1 MAGQQLIIQQQGESG
16 PRLLLVEPY
25 LNSSHRCW
33 AEGLMRQVP
42 GRWTLLALSG
52 RHFRWRMR
60 GAASFLAAA
69 AGELLAGPWEGM
81 VCSDMLELAA
91 LKGLVPSLSEVPAL
105 LYFHENQLDYPAQG
119 RADSRQQERDLYL
132 AFANLASAQA
142 ARRVL
147 FNSAHQRRR
156 FLEAGRRLLERLPD
170 MRPPELMD
178 GIVAKSGVLPVALD
192 TRAAEGIAAA
202 RRRRRRGPL
211 RLVWNHRWSGDKD
224 PEAFFAALFELAER
238 GFGFEVA
245 VLGQRAGSWP
255 KVFDQ
260 AAERLGSRLRHLGP
274 VEDRGEYWRR
284 LFWADVVVSTA
295 LQENQGLAVAEGVW
309 AGCRPLVP
317 DALAYPEFYPAEYRY
332 PPGRLT
338 RALEPLLEHPA
349 AVRRG
354 DYRPLVEGLTWRSL
368 GPAWRREL
376 KALTGG

>member
-1 MAGQQLIIQQQGESG
+1 MHHLA
-16 PRLLLVEPY
+16 
-25 LNSSHRCW
+25 
-33 AEGLMRQVP
+33 
-42 GRWTLLALSG
+42 GRWTLLALPG

-105 LYFHENQLDYPAQG
+105 LYFHENQLDYPAPG
-119 RADSRQQERDLYL
+119 RADARQQERDLYL
-132 AFANLASAQA
+132 ALANLASAQA

-147 FNSAHQRRR
+147 FNSHHQRRR
-156 FLEAGRRLLERLPD
+156 FLEAGRRLLQRLPD
-170 MRPPELMD
+170 MRPPGLMEE
-178 GIVAKSGVLPVALD
+178 IAAKSGVLPVALD
-192 TRAAEGIAAA
+192 TAPAQGIAPA
-202 RRRRRRGPL
+202 RRRQRRGPL

-224 PEAFFAALFELAER
+224 PEGFFAALFALAER
-238 GFGFEVA
+238 GFAFEVA

-260 AAERLGSRLRHLGP
+260 APQRLGSRLRHLGP
-274 VEDRGEYWRR
+274 VGDRGEYWRR

-295 LQENQGLAVAEGVW
+295 LQENQGLAVAEAVW

-317 DALAYPEFYPAEYRY
+317 DGLAYPEFYPAEYRY

-338 RALEPLLEHPA
+338 GALEPLLEQPA

-354 DYRPLVEGLTWRSL
+354 DYRPLVAKLTWRSL
-368 GPAWRREL
+368 GPAWRREIQ
-376 KALTGG
+376 ALSVG